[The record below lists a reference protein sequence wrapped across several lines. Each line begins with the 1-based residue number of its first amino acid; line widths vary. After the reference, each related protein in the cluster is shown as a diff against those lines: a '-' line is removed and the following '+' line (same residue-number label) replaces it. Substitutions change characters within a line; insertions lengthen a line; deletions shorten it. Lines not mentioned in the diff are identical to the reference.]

1 MTFSSDTSPLPLRH
15 LLSSLVSLNTSKGH
29 QFWTFAMAKRL
40 FLKVLKN
47 PQRSKVY
54 LGVIET
60 HCKSKVFFYNKK
72 NRSVR
77 NTKR

>member
-1 MTFSSDTSPLPLRH
+1 MTLSSDTSPLPLSH

-29 QFWTFAMAKRL
+29 QFWTFAMAKWL

-47 PQRSKVY
+47 PQRFKVY

-60 HCKSKVFFYNKK
+60 HCKSKVFFYKK
-72 NRSVR
+72 KSICAQY
-77 NTKR
+77 